1 MFLELYGKKM
11 LDHRVAVY
19 ANSETLPISL
29 FYTNYTDY
37 IFVYINYKGLHY
49 FVRSIRQ
56 IV

>member
-1 MFLELYGKKM
+1 MEKKM

-19 ANSETLPISL
+19 VNSETLPISL